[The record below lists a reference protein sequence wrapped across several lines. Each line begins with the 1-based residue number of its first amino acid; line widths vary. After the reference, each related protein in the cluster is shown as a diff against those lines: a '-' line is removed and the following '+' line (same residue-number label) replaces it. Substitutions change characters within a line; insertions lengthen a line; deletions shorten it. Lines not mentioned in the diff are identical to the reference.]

1 MDIMQI
7 LNVALPVVYVLVG
20 LALIWFLIELVR
32 FLKTTRKTVVDLK
45 KQVDPTLAHVET
57 ITASLEPVVARVDPL
72 VERVSLTVDAANLE
86 IMRVDQI
93 LENVTDITEGVS
105 SAVDAMDTAANAPMK
120 LVNSASEKV
129 RGVFKARKA
138 SDESIALGNKSE
150 DKKAQ
155 PLPSANS
162 AVASE
167 AKEGFAGVAAVNASE
182 TAAAVSPFSVEDVAA
197 PADAVG
203 ATSDVVPEASFEV
216 AKSPEEAKAVSS
228 AAAQEASGNAAAQE
242 SGDGYFTYAPAE
254 K

>member
-150 DKKAQ
+150 DKKTQ

-167 AKEGFAGVAAVNASE
+167 VKEGFAGVAAANASE

-197 PADAVG
+197 PATDV
-203 ATSDVVPEASFEV
+203 TSDVVPEASFEV
-216 AKSPEEAKAVSS
+216 VESPEEVKAASGAV
-228 AAAQEASGNAAAQE
+228 AQEASDSVAAQE
-242 SGDGYFTYAPAE
+242 NGDGYFTYTPAE

>member
-20 LALIWFLIELVR
+20 LALIWFFIELVR

-162 AVASE
+162 AVTSE
-167 AKEGFAGVAAVNASE
+167 AREGRGGAASTVAPEA
-182 TAAAVSPFSVEDVAA
+182 AAAVSPFSVEDVAA
-197 PADAVG
+197 PAADV
-203 ATSDVVPEASFEV
+203 TSDVVPEASFEV
-216 AKSPEEAKAVSS
+216 VESPEEAKAASS
-228 AAAQEASGNAAAQE
+228 AAAQEASDSVAAQE
-242 SGDGYFTYAPAE
+242 NGDDYFTYTPAE

>member
-129 RGVFKARKA
+129 RGVFKTRKA

-150 DKKAQ
+150 DKKTQ

-167 AKEGFAGVAAVNASE
+167 VKEGFAGAAANASE
-182 TAAAVSPFSVEDVAA
+182 AAAAVSPFSVEDVAA
-197 PADAVG
+197 PAADV
-203 ATSDVVPEASFEV
+203 TSDVVPEASFEV
-216 AKSPEEAKAVSS
+216 VESPEEAKAASS
-228 AAAQEASGNAAAQE
+228 AVAQEATGNAAAQE
-242 SGDGYFTYAPAE
+242 NGDGYFTYTPAE

>member
-20 LALIWFLIELVR
+20 LALIWFLIELVQ
-32 FLKTTRKTVVDLK
+32 FLKTTRKTMVDLK

-105 SAVDAMDTAANAPMK
+105 SAVDAVDTAANAPMK

-150 DKKAQ
+150 DKKTQ

-167 AKEGFAGVAAVNASE
+167 AKESCGAAASAVAPEA
-182 TAAAVSPFSVEDVAA
+182 AAAVSPFSVEDVAA
-197 PADAVG
+197 PAVDV
-203 ATSDVVPEASFEV
+203 TSDVVPEASFEV
-216 AKSPEEAKAVSS
+216 VESPKEVKAASD
-228 AAAQEASGNAAAQE
+228 AAAQEASGNAVSQE
-242 SGDGYFTYAPAE
+242 NTDGYFTYAPAE

>member
-20 LALIWFLIELVR
+20 LALIWFLIELVQ

-57 ITASLEPVVARVDPL
+57 ITASLDPL

-105 SAVDAMDTAANAPMK
+105 SAVDAVDTAANAPMK
-120 LVNSASEKV
+120 LVNSSSEKV

-150 DKKAQ
+150 DKKTQ

-167 AKEGFAGVAAVNASE
+167 AKESCGAAASAVAPEA
-182 TAAAVSPFSVEDVAA
+182 AAAVSPFSVEDVAA
-197 PADAVG
+197 PAVDV
-203 ATSDVVPEASFEV
+203 TSDVVPEASFEV
-216 AKSPEEAKAVSS
+216 VESPKEVKAASD
-228 AAAQEASGNAAAQE
+228 AAAQEASGNAVSQE
-242 SGDGYFTYAPAE
+242 NTDGYFTYAPAE